1 MPAGSRALGSQAQMC
16 GSLQEPRSDC
26 GLPLLGATGGE
37 PTLNASNQHGM
48 GATADSPYFMPSVEE
63 ASPGVESSRHRGYEL
78 DDGDYDDEDDTDG
91 GRAGTLE
98 ASEAEDGA
106 HGSARKGYSSDVT
119 AARSPRGS
127 RVPHSDDE
135 DNQPACHCRGALSE
149 PESTSRAADCSDPRE
164 LTRELPRLPRAAH
177 AAGSRLLSFGFDQ
190 SRRLPPRGSRRTA
203 AASQPR
209 QQRAA
214 KAYAHSRESH
224 DLGLPRTSRGRMAG
238 SLEAAQALSTD
249 PLIWTGGS
257 PPPPTTT
264 TASSSFG
271 GLPPLATDALPP
283 PMIAATQR
291 CASVSAQCRPHS
303 FFPTLLAQ
311 PCSALFP

>member
-135 DNQPACHCRGALSE
+135 DNQPACRCRGALSE

-164 LTRELPRLPRAAH
+164 LTRELPRLPRVAQQRH
-177 AAGSRLLSFGFDQ
+177 PSRGSSA
-190 SRRLPPRGSRRTA
+190 PPRLSRTPANPATWVCQELLA
-203 AASQPR
+203 AAWPAAWK
-209 QQRAA
+209 QR
-214 KAYAHSRESH
+214 R
-224 DLGLPRTSRGRMAG
+224 
-238 SLEAAQALSTD
+238 
-249 PLIWTGGS
+249 
-257 PPPPTTT
+257 
-264 TASSSFG
+264 
-271 GLPPLATDALPP
+271 
-283 PMIAATQR
+283 
-291 CASVSAQCRPHS
+291 RP
-303 FFPTLLAQ
+303 
-311 PCSALFP
+311 